1 MQSRIKGS
9 SKMQKPINQ
18 KPLLSICVPTRNQPQ
33 ALERLLR
40 SIVTQEKFCSV
51 EVVINDDSYDDE
63 SEKIAKSYE
72 NVLDIRYNRRSGS
85 GIDSGIIE
93 LVQDACGLYL
103 WFVGDDDIAKNAISL
118 IESCLGVKVGA
129 GFIYADTQNHETG
142 RMHLGLKEDCF
153 FKDSNELLLLSGTG
167 LAFISSN
174 IMLTD
179 LAKKSLS
186 YIEEFKGTDFANFA
200 LTINVISNSKYQ
212 YYLKGPIA
220 INFPH
225 SSEEIKKRVVKDGVA
240 QNNFFFIF
248 AVTWKKIMKDH
259 QNVFGKDVVRSAIQ
273 LAFGTTWR
281 GVLVGWAGGWDTPKE
296 KRILLLK
303 HFWSF
308 PEAWIAFVLF
318 CMPSGLNKFM
328 YSSYRRVKYGWLLK

>member
-1 MQSRIKGS
+1 MHQL
-9 SKMQKPINQ
+9 INK
-18 KPLLSICVPTRNQPQ
+18 KPLLSICVPTRNQPH

-40 SIVTQEKFCSV
+40 SIVMQEKVCSV
-51 EVVINDDSYDDE
+51 EVVINDDSYGDE

-72 NVLDIRYNRRSGS
+72 SNLDIRYKRRSGS
-85 GIDSGIIE
+85 GIDAGIIE
-93 LVQDACGLYL
+93 LVEAACGLYI
-103 WFVGDDDIAKNAISL
+103 WFIGDDDIAVNAISL
-118 IESCLGVKVGA
+118 IESCSGVKARA

-142 RMHLGLKEDCF
+142 RMHLGLREDCF
-153 FKDSNELLLLSGTG
+153 FKDSNELLLLAGTG

-186 YIEEFKGTDFANFA
+186 YIEKFQATDFANFA
-200 LTINVISNSKYQ
+200 LTINVISNSKCQ

-225 SSEEIKKRVVKDGVA
+225 SSAEIKKRVLKDGVA

-248 AVTWKKIMKDH
+248 ALTWKKIMKDH
-259 QNVFGKDVVRSAIQ
+259 ESVFGKDVVRKLIR
-273 LAFGTTWR
+273 LTFGTTWR
-281 GVLVGWAGGWDTPKE
+281 GVLVGWAGGWDSPKA

-308 PEAWIAFVLF
+308 PEAWVAFVLF
-318 CMPSGLNKFM
+318 CMPSGLNKLM